1 MLANDGFLRGL
12 WVSVLAVP
20 VWGGAVRDNRVGLDV
35 AADAVD
41 IPAGDAGCRI
51 SENRPR

>member
-1 MLANDGFLRGL
+1 MAGQGT
-12 WVSVLAVP
+12 LAVMP
-20 VWGGAVRDNRVGLDV
+20 RHSAVVGAVRDNRVGLDV